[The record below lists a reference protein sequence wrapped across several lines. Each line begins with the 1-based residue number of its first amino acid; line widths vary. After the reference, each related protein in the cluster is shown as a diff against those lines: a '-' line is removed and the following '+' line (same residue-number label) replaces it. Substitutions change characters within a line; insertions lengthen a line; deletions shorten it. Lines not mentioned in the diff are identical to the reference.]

1 MGSLWSSSQS
11 MLVFLKAPFLVLLA
25 SFYTLI
31 IFLMMFSLIFSSM
44 LMLLLLLKC
53 DQNYDLGQHFE
64 FASKYESDLRVTLIW
79 SNKWLVNFCATKTQL
94 VSSDNLKNSGA
105 LYVKMDGTLMKS
117 YLWRCY
123 DCLSPVNWISVL
135 TLSLLLKLLLK
146 KIRGLNFFYEVSFSR
161 SCAFISINLS
171 SGFAWSTVTMP
182 RLVLLIATWI
192 CWISCRNGYVWLLVL
207 LLLLLLQPWFI
218 FRM

>member
-44 LMLLLLLKC
+44 LIVLLLLKC

-64 FASKYESDLRVTLIW
+64 FASKFESDLRVTLIW
-79 SNKWLVNFCATKTQL
+79 SNEWLVNFCATKTQL

-146 KIRGLNFFYEVSFSR
+146 KIGGLIFSMKFLSPEV
-161 SCAFISINLS
+161 
-171 SGFAWSTVTMP
+171 
-182 RLVLLIATWI
+182 VLLF
-192 CWISCRNGYVWLLVL
+192 L
-207 LLLLLLQPWFI
+207 
-218 FRM
+218 